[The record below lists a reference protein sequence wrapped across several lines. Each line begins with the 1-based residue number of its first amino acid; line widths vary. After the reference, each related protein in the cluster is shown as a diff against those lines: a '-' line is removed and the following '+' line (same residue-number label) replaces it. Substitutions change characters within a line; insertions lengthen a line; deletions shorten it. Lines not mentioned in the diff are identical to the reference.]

1 MRVRHALLG
10 AVVVPALLL
19 ATAGAPA
26 VQAEAGSFHLTA
38 AGDLSSTT
46 NTAATLTKVADIAP
60 DAHLALGDLS
70 YGATGAEQQWCDFVT
85 QRVGAGFPFELLA
98 GNHESNGQNGNI
110 NDFSACLPNQLPGV
124 VGTYGRQYYVDVP
137 QGAPVARVLMISP
150 GLTYPAGLQGYA
162 AGSAEYAWTAA
173 AIDGA
178 RSAGIPWV
186 VVGAHMPCQSMGE
199 YSCPM
204 GADLMNLLVS
214 KRVDLVLSGH
224 EHLYQRSKQLAH
236 RAGCATV
243 QVGGYDADC
252 VVDDDAAL
260 VKGAGAVFATVGTGG
275 VPLRSVH
282 LDDTE
287 AGYFAAWS
295 GVGASPSYGV
305 LDLDLQPTSL
315 TARFVAATGTYSDAF
330 TITAP
335 TGNQP
340 PQAVVA
346 APSCAGLQCT
356 FSSAGSTDPDGT
368 IASYD
373 WTFGDGGTGTG
384 PSPTRTYAA
393 PGTYQVG
400 LTVTDDDGAQ
410 HTATREVVVTS
421 GAAAFASDAF
431 QRTVATGWGSA
442 DVGGPWVTT
451 GTASVAGGVGRLT
464 AGAGAGSSAALR
476 PGDTTST
483 DLLLTTTV
491 DKAPTG
497 SGSMLWVRAR
507 RVTGAGDYRSKI
519 WWQTTGLKVSLVRAN
534 ASGTETLVSPTV
546 TVPGAFAPGD
556 RVRVRTQVTG
566 TSPTT
571 LRLKVWREGTPEPA
585 AWTTTASDSTAGLQ
599 VAGSITLSTYVSGSA
614 TNGPVTVSVDDV
626 VATP

>member
-1 MRVRHALLG
+1 VRVRHVLLG

-38 AGDLSSTT
+38 SGDFSATS
-46 NTAATLTKVADIAP
+46 NTAAALTEIAELAP

-70 YGATGAEQQWCDFVT
+70 YGTTATEQEWCDFVT

-98 GNHESNGQNGNI
+98 GNHESNGQDGNI

-150 GLTYPAGLQGYA
+150 GITYPTGFQGYA
-162 AGSAEYAWTAA
+162 SGSPQYAWTAS

-178 RSAGIPWV
+178 RAAGIPWV
-186 VVGAHMPCQSMGE
+186 VVGAHMPCQSLGE

-204 GADLMNLLVS
+204 GADLMNLLVQ
-214 KRVDLVLSGH
+214 KRVDLVLNGH
-224 EHLYQRSKQLAH
+224 EHLYQRTKQLAH
-236 RAGCATV
+236 GTGCATV
-243 QVGGYDADC
+243 QVGAYDADC
-252 VVDDDAAL
+252 VVDADAAL
-260 VKGAGAVFATVGTGG
+260 TKGAGTVMATVGTGG
-275 VPLRSVH
+275 VPLRTVH
-282 LDDTE
+282 VDDPE

-295 GVGASPSYGV
+295 GIGASPSYGV
-305 LDLDLQPTSL
+305 LDLDLQPTTL

-330 TITAP
+330 TITTA

-346 APSCAGLQCT
+346 APACSGLQCT
-356 FSSAGSTDPDGT
+356 FSSAGSNDPDGT

-373 WTFGDGGTGTG
+373 WTFGDGGTATG
-384 PSPTRTYAA
+384 ASPTHTYAA
-393 PGTYQVG
+393 GGTYEVG

-410 HTATREVVVTS
+410 HSTSRQLVVS
-421 GAAAFASDAF
+421 AGAAPFASDTFA
-431 QRTVATGWGSA
+431 RTIASGWGSA
-442 DVGGPWVTT
+442 ELGGPWVTS
-451 GTASVAGGVGRLT
+451 GTTSVAGGVGRLT
-464 AGAGAGSSAALR
+464 AGAGAGASAALR

-507 RVTGAGDYRSKI
+507 RVTGAGDYRSKT
-519 WWQTTGLKVSLVRAN
+519 WWQTGGLRVSLVRAT
-534 ASGTETLVSPTV
+534 AAGTETLLTPTI
-546 TVPGAFAPGD
+546 TVPGTFAPGD

-566 TSPTT
+566 TAPTT
-571 LRLKVWREGTPEPA
+571 LRLKVWREGQPEPT
-585 AWTTTASDSTAGLQ
+585 AWTATATDATAGLQ
-599 VAGSITLSTYVSGSA
+599 VPGSITLSTYVSGSA
-614 TNGPVTVSVDDV
+614 TNGPVTISVDDL